1 MKVKNA
7 IYLLFFVV
15 KISYSISPSDLD
27 INVEKR
33 REKEEKLRTLE
44 KNVIDVKKSDF
55 PLNEIVSQDGQ
66 KGTKI
71 TQINI
76 EGNTL
81 LSEKTINDLTER
93 YIGKY
98 GKENIVNF
106 LKELENSYLKKG
118 YITTRVKIDMKKTN
132 FKEGIVTYRVIEG
145 TVEEIRFKKTK
156 KNDKRRIQTS
166 FPLKKGDII
175 SIVDLDQGI
184 DNLNSISSNNAKFDL
199 LPGSQ
204 VGTTV
209 VEVENFRSKFISG
222 SINYNNLGQKT
233 TGNERGKVSL
243 TVEDTLG
250 INDSFT
256 GVYQKKLG
264 VKRKK
269 RDSENFSFY
278 YKIPYKYWEFAVSKD
293 QSEYL
298 STIEALNNSYK
309 SNGISK
315 NESYSF
321 RRVLKRDSRSKIDFG
336 VTLTKKNT
344 KNYLEDIQLVSSSRR
359 LSILKFDLN
368 NQNKFFDGVLYT
380 NLAYHKGLARFGT
393 EKDHDKE
400 RDEPKA
406 QFYKYTMD
414 LNWYKPFRIKTQNL
428 AYRLGF
434 GGQYTDVILYS
445 SEKLII
451 GDDTTVR
458 GFKENSIM
466 GDKGFYLRNEL
477 NLNCRWVEPFIAY
490 DVGRVKD
497 VYKDNN
503 YKKYGSELSGASI
516 GIRTYYAGF
525 VGSLTYSKPLSAP
538 KYVEKNKQEIYI
550 SIGYNF

>member
-81 LSEKTINDLTER
+81 LSEETINDLTER

-98 GKENIVNF
+98 GGENIVNF

-166 FPLKKGDII
+166 FPLEKGDII
-175 SIVDLDQGI
+175 NIVDLDQGI

-222 SINYNNLGQKT
+222 SINYNNLG
-233 TGNERGKVSL
+233 
-243 TVEDTLG
+243 
-250 INDSFT
+250 
-256 GVYQKKLG
+256 
-264 VKRKK
+264 
-269 RDSENFSFY
+269 
-278 YKIPYKYWEFAVSKD
+278 
-293 QSEYL
+293 
-298 STIEALNNSYK
+298 
-309 SNGISK
+309 
-315 NESYSF
+315 
-321 RRVLKRDSRSKIDFG
+321 
-336 VTLTKKNT
+336 
-344 KNYLEDIQLVSSSRR
+344 
-359 LSILKFDLN
+359 
-368 NQNKFFDGVLYT
+368 
-380 NLAYHKGLARFGT
+380 
-393 EKDHDKE
+393 
-400 RDEPKA
+400 
-406 QFYKYTMD
+406 
-414 LNWYKPFRIKTQNL
+414 
-428 AYRLGF
+428 
-434 GGQYTDVILYS
+434 
-445 SEKLII
+445 
-451 GDDTTVR
+451 
-458 GFKENSIM
+458 
-466 GDKGFYLRNEL
+466 
-477 NLNCRWVEPFIAY
+477 
-490 DVGRVKD
+490 
-497 VYKDNN
+497 
-503 YKKYGSELSGASI
+503 
-516 GIRTYYAGF
+516 
-525 VGSLTYSKPLSAP
+525 
-538 KYVEKNKQEIYI
+538 
-550 SIGYNF
+550 